1 MAKLTPEEK
10 RKFIDELV
18 EADAIAKRRLT
29 DAANDVATRD
39 GALMAALHSR
49 PYWWLPRYSTDYP
62 SRSGWLAFAERRRRF
77 AKGMRDLAALTALL
91 ALALPASE
99 DRWMFVGFSVTI
111 AMVWAWQFDV
121 ANREVAVLTGLEPRT

>member
-1 MAKLTPEEK
+1 MANLTPEEK
-10 RKFIDELV
+10 QKFIDELF

-29 DAANDVATRD
+29 DAANDVTTRD

-49 PYWWLPRYSTDYP
+49 PCWWFPRYFADQP

-91 ALALPASE
+91 ALALPAAA
-99 DRWMFVGFSVTI
+99 DQWMFLGFSVTI
-111 AMVWAWQFDV
+111 AVVWAWQFDV
-121 ANREVAVLTGLEPRT
+121 ANREVAVLTGLEPHT